1 MHFNKLSLAISTAPG
16 RDMKTKILGGY
27 DFRNIGDGLPIR
39 GQLMDIER
47 GTVIMSFLP
56 FPSAT
61 QTNRCPNKMQ

>member
-1 MHFNKLSLAISTAPG
+1 
-16 RDMKTKILGGY
+16 MKTKILGGY